1 MNDVMHQM
9 SKVLERGKQK
19 QGEALLVP
27 TRDET
32 VFPQQQFKHTG
43 QGLLEQVLAREN
55 MRLAWQRVKANKG
68 SAGVDGLTIAQTAEH
83 LKEQWPA
90 LKAQLLNGSYR
101 PQPVRRVGIPKSDG
115 TERELGVP
123 TVTDRL
129 IQQALLQVLQPKL
142 VTDIPAAATGLAQGA
157 GKGSLPPGSRTFT
170 NDYGSKAFGGACPPE
185 GHGMHRYQ
193 FTVWALP
200 EETLPAPDGASAAVV
215 GFMLNAMALAKA
227 TLTATYAR

>member
-19 QGEALLVP
+19 QGEALLVL

-32 VFPQQQFKHTG
+32 VFPQQQFKRTG
-43 QGLLEQVLAREN
+43 QGLLEQALAREN

-83 LKEQWPA
+83 LKEQWPT

-142 VTDIPAAATGLAQGA
+142 DPQFSEHSYGFRPGRRANLRGQIP
-157 GKGSLPPGSRTFT
+157 KYRIGSQCQID
-170 NDYGSKAFGGACPPE
+170 ND
-185 GHGMHRYQ
+185 
-193 FTVWALP
+193 
-200 EETLPAPDGASAAVV
+200 
-215 GFMLNAMALAKA
+215 ALARLQQLMQD
-227 TLTATYAR
+227 TLLIKGVILQVELFIEL

>member
-1 MNDVMHQM
+1 MNNVMHQM
-9 SKVLERGKQK
+9 SKELERGKQK
-19 QGEALLVP
+19 QGEALLMP

-43 QGLLEQVLAREN
+43 QSLLEQALAREN

-83 LKEQWPA
+83 LKVQWPA
-90 LKAQLLNGSYR
+90 IKAQLLNGSYR

-115 TERELGVP
+115 TERELGIP

-142 VTDIPAAATGLAQGA
+142 DPQFSEAQLWFQTWQTGAERGVSGSALCA
-157 GKGSLPPGSRTFT
+157 GRLPDSR
-170 NDYGSKAFGGACPPE
+170 
-185 GHGMHRYQ
+185 
-193 FTVWALP
+193 
-200 EETLPAPDGASAAVV
+200 
-215 GFMLNAMALAKA
+215 
-227 TLTATYAR
+227 

>member
-1 MNDVMHQM
+1 
-9 SKVLERGKQK
+9 
-19 QGEALLVP
+19 
-27 TRDET
+27 
-32 VFPQQQFKHTG
+32 
-43 QGLLEQVLAREN
+43 

-142 VTDIPAAATGLAQGA
+142 DPQLRAQLWFQTWQTGAERGISCSALCA
-157 GKGSLPPGSRTFT
+157 GGLSDSR
-170 NDYGSKAFGGACPPE
+170 GC
-185 GHGMHRYQ
+185 
-193 FTVWALP
+193 
-200 EETLPAPDGASAAVV
+200 
-215 GFMLNAMALAKA
+215 
-227 TLTATYAR
+227 